1 MQGLAEDEYGKVK
14 RLVSLW
20 ASKARV
26 RFKALHCRQLSF
38 VEAGFMV
45 LVFLNVSLCV
55 KHKLEIEED
64 QMQLA

>member
-1 MQGLAEDEYGKVK
+1 MGIKGQGKDS
-14 RLVSLW
+14 RLYTVGNW
-20 ASKARV
+20 ALLK
-26 RFKALHCRQLSF
+26 L
-38 VEAGFMV
+38 GFMV

>member
-1 MQGLAEDEYGKVK
+1 MGIKGQGKDS
-14 RLVSLW
+14 R
-20 ASKARV
+20 
-26 RFKALHCRQLSF
+26 
-38 VEAGFMV
+38 MI